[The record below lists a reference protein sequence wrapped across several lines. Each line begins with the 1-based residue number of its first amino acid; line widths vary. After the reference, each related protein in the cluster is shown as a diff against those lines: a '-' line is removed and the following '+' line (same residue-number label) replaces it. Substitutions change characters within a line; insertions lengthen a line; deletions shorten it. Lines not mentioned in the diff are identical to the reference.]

1 VSGGSV
7 DAHLQ
12 SVPALERLVGSIGV
26 PVTAGKCTKPL
37 RAAGRMFEVFI
48 PFSRWAVGYPG
59 LKNRGRLPI
68 SRIMVAISRI
78 RRAGRPWLGIGSF
91 VTASAL
97 ALAVV
102 VPALASNTQT
112 PLKRQTKRQ
121 AEITLLHAGR
131 ALAALS
137 PRLVDPRTRLV
148 RTNTRA
154 VCKGLGRG
162 KNGMF
167 VRFRCL
173 IANGNARFL
182 VSYVAFGQN
191 GRILRKIAT
200 LSG

>member
-1 VSGGSV
+1 MAPKTGIRPPARLSLGFGS
-7 DAHLQ
+7 
-12 SVPALERLVGSIGV
+12 LV
-26 PVTAGKCTKPL
+26 
-37 RAAGRMFEVFI
+37 AAF
-48 PFSRWAVGYPG
+48 
-59 LKNRGRLPI
+59 
-68 SRIMVAISRI
+68 
-78 RRAGRPWLGIGSF
+78 
-91 VTASAL
+91 AL
-97 ALAVV
+97 ALAIV
-102 VPALASNTQT
+102 VPALASTAQT
-112 PLKRQTKRQ
+112 PLKRQ

-154 VCKGLGRG
+154 VCKGLGKG
-162 KNGMF
+162 QKGMF

-200 LSG
+200 LSGG

>member
-1 VSGGSV
+1 MAPKTGIRPPARLSLGFGS
-7 DAHLQ
+7 
-12 SVPALERLVGSIGV
+12 LV
-26 PVTAGKCTKPL
+26 
-37 RAAGRMFEVFI
+37 AAF
-48 PFSRWAVGYPG
+48 
-59 LKNRGRLPI
+59 
-68 SRIMVAISRI
+68 
-78 RRAGRPWLGIGSF
+78 
-91 VTASAL
+91 AL
-97 ALAVV
+97 ALAIV
-102 VPALASNTQT
+102 VPALASTAQT
-112 PLKRQTKRQ
+112 PLNRQTKRQ

-154 VCKGLGRG
+154 VCKGLGKG
-162 KNGMF
+162 QKGMF

-200 LSG
+200 LSGG

>member
-1 VSGGSV
+1 
-7 DAHLQ
+7 
-12 SVPALERLVGSIGV
+12 
-26 PVTAGKCTKPL
+26 
-37 RAAGRMFEVFI
+37 
-48 PFSRWAVGYPG
+48 
-59 LKNRGRLPI
+59 
-68 SRIMVAISRI
+68 MVAKSGI
-78 RRAGRPWLGIGSF
+78 RRRARVSLGF
-91 VTASAL
+91 VAL
-97 ALAVV
+97 VTALAVALAIV
-102 VPALASNTQT
+102 VPALASNAQT

-137 PRLVDPRTRLV
+137 PRLVDPHTRLV

-154 VCKGLGRG
+154 VCKGLGQG
-162 KNGMF
+162 QKGMF

-200 LSG
+200 LGGG